1 MQLKVIQFLHGYL
14 VRVSHYIVCL
24 SILPFWAEMAK
35 MMILSDCYQVNL
47 MIDHKPA
54 RLKIGFINFT
64 AISEYYLLWLGLFF
78 LPAGR
83 ELGIIV
89 DITNSAC
96 LSWNEVVL
104 SLQPH
109 PLNHITWRHRY
120 ICIQC
125 ELHISQT
132 NIFISRCKIFMFGML
147 QIWHGVSSLSNI
159 IIAVQSSAKLCLAI
173 NFLEDELQKSC
184 ELNLAQHSRVGGGT
198 QNGTCCVKGRKFGSI
213 SLKPKPC

>member
-1 MQLKVIQFLHGYL
+1 MCLYNLYIYIYTLRSCSYLSWGSDMQLKVIQFLHGYL
-14 VRVSHYIVCL
+14 VRVSHYIVGL
-24 SILPFWAEMAK
+24 SILPFWPEMAR

-109 PLNHITWRHRY
+109 PLNHHMETS
-120 ICIQC
+120 
-125 ELHISQT
+125 LHLHTMRTSY
-132 NIFISRCKIFMFGML
+132 
-147 QIWHGVSSLSNI
+147 
-159 IIAVQSSAKLCLAI
+159 
-173 NFLEDELQKSC
+173 
-184 ELNLAQHSRVGGGT
+184 
-198 QNGTCCVKGRKFGSI
+198 
-213 SLKPKPC
+213 